1 MTELTE
7 KLRDGMIWISER
19 HEFDE
24 VNTYKIMN
32 DAADALEAQEDRI
45 KALTT
50 ALDRQCDNMAFV
62 LNRVDLH
69 AWHGRFSD
77 DLEADRLTLSKAPS
91 IK

>member
-1 MTELTE
+1 MNELTQRLFYRVGNPSAWPE
-7 KLRDGMIWISER
+7 G
-19 HEFDE
+19 FDE
-24 VNTYKIMN
+24 SGSELFREAVS
-32 DAADALEAQEDRI
+32 ALEAQEDRI